1 MEATTTFEADNKL
14 ISLDNKNCT
23 VGRDK
28 KSVTCTTVVSCLKY
42 NGINLPTSIDIEISW
57 VLDSKKE
64 KTPRMFFIN
73 DEGKNIR
80 NSTMRLYRGKP
91 ECRTEAVY
99 IAEGIRDKLTPLEVE
114 MKYNIRQTTTA
125 YTTSTVSRRRRATLD
140 PVLDENRGTV
150 QRDSINIMK
159 NCGRDNICIPDL
171 RLDVKTDEKYLLGSN
186 ESLTVEVLISNH
198 GEDAFEASFF
208 MNIPQGLNYKSTKR
222 VGESRDTSYICTAPS
237 VQTNNTL
244 KCDIGNPLPAGKF
257 VNFKVFMEPSKKGGR
272 ETIAPFY
279 DFYMEANSTNEEAE
293 GGRFDNVLKKSI
305 AISLESDLSI
315 SGSSNPEEFHYN
327 ISHYKSFNNATHEAD
342 IGPHVVHI
350 YDIRNN
356 GTSTIEE
363 IEVFIHWPAETLDG
377 KPLMYLVSQPETLGP
392 VQCDLTQYVN
402 QYNLEIDRALE
413 RKSYLEKNRL
423 AVRKGDSGYSSP
435 RYNTQ
440 GGATFEEKTILDRDE
455 SKESS
460 GDASYVHKQR
470 GGESA
475 YSQSW
480 KSQRGSA
487 GSNVGWT
494 ATSGPVNRNSF
505 TETHH
510 GAANSGDEKMTGS
523 RSFSWNGGAGESG
536 RGSASRESSGT
547 YRGAEESASGTQY
560 ESRQQSSGSQQGSQ
574 QGVSGTQYESR
585 HQASGSQ
592 GTQQGGRRVS
602 SGGTQYSDSSAGYD
616 RSQHDYDRS
625 SAGSAQSSAAGGAT
639 GSNAREYEYRET
651 WNSSSVDGG
660 PVVTHHASQNR
671 TITRGQDGRVVISE
685 TSTERV
691 ILGKVGWDDR
701 GSTSDTR
708 RHEDSSAV
716 SQSQSEYERQQ
727 QEYYEA
733 QRRYQEEQ
741 RRRQQDERR
750 RQQEEQRRS
759 DEERYRIEEERRVQ
773 EEERRRIQHESTYT
787 SRTQSQGRG
796 GSDYEASRESSYNR
810 QYESG
815 RQGLSGGSR

>member
-1 MEATTTFEADNKL
+1 MMEASTTFEADNKL
-14 ISLDNKNCT
+14 ISLDNKNCS

-28 KSVTCTTVVSCLKY
+28 KQVTCTTVVSCLKY

-80 NSTMRLYRGKP
+80 NSTMRLYRGKS

-99 IAEGIRDKLTPLEVE
+99 VADGIRDKLTPLEVE

-125 YTTSTVSRRRRATLD
+125 YTASTVSRRRRATLD

-171 RLDVKTDEKYLLGSN
+171 RLDVKTNEKYLLGSN

-257 VNFKVFMEPSKKGGR
+257 VNFRVFMEPSKRGGR
-272 ETIAPFY
+272 ETIAPLY
-279 DFYMEANSTNEEAE
+279 DFYMEANSTNEEAD
-293 GGRFDNVLKKSI
+293 GGRFDNVLKKSV

-327 ISHYKSFNNATHEAD
+327 ISHYKSFHNATHEAD

-377 KPLMYLVSQPETLGP
+377 KPLMYLMSQPETLGP

-413 RKSYLEKNRL
+413 RKSYLDKNRA

-440 GGATFEEKTILDRDE
+440 GSATFEERNILDRDE
-455 SKESS
+455 SRESS

-470 GGESA
+470 GSESA

-480 KSQRGSA
+480 KSQRGSSA
-487 GSNVGWT
+487 SNVGRT
-494 ATSGPVNRNSF
+494 TGSTGVANRNSF

-510 GAANSGDEKMTGS
+510 DAANSGDEKVSGS
-523 RSFSWNGGAGESG
+523 HTFSWNGAAGSG
-536 RGSASRESSGT
+536 SGSASRDSSGVN
-547 YRGAEESASGTQY
+547 RGSQQGASGTQY
-560 ESRQQSSGSQQGSQ
+560 DSRQQSSGSQ
-574 QGVSGTQYESR
+574 GTQYDN
-585 HQASGSQ
+585 
-592 GTQQGGRRVS
+592 RRVS
-602 SGGTQYSDSSAGYD
+602 SGTQAGDARSGYD
-616 RSQHDYDRS
+616 RSQYDYDRS
-625 SAGSAQSSAAGGAT
+625 SAGSAQSGVVGGSA

-671 TITRGQDGRVVISE
+671 TITRGQDGRVLVSE

-691 ILGKVGWDDR
+691 ILGRVGWDDR
-701 GSTSDTR
+701 EATSSGR
-708 RHEDSSAV
+708 RYEDSSAV

-727 QEYYEA
+727 QEYYET
-733 QRRYQEEQ
+733 QRRHQEEQ

-759 DEERYRIEEERRVQ
+759 DEERYRQDEERRIQ
-773 EEERRRIQHESTYT
+773 EEELRRIQHESTYT
-787 SRTQSQGRG
+787 SRTQSQSRG
-796 GSDYEASRESSYNR
+796 GSDYESSRESSHNR
-810 QYESG
+810 QVESS
-815 RQGLSGGSR
+815 RNSGGSSGDSR